1 MARRS
6 AAVVR
11 RKRTDK
17 DESSAVPDMP
27 LFGTVGNSTVSDFG
41 KPTELRVVGDDLSS
55 DHRDASVE
63 FGEAARSE
71 GAAAPVKK
79 RRGKPSKTAFAE
91 ELPTPVASGIGE
103 GGRALKRVFLAR
115 KLGRPRRVIPSGKS
129 GTNFK
134 RWFFG
139 NDYRHRCFR
148 TCKRLP
154 TSPVSGPVMQS
165 SPRTGERCVFR
176 RDHCQ

>member
-11 RKRTDK
+11 RRRTDK
-17 DESSAVPDMP
+17 DGSSAVPDMP

-41 KPTELRVVGDDLSS
+41 KPTELRVVGDDSSS

-63 FGEAARSE
+63 YGEAARSE

-103 GGRALKRVFLAR
+103 GGRALKKGF
-115 KLGRPRRVIPSGKS
+115 P
-129 GTNFK
+129 
-134 RWFFG
+134 
-139 NDYRHRCFR
+139 
-148 TCKRLP
+148 P
-154 TSPVSGPVMQS
+154 TRGSIGYQ
-165 SPRTGERCVFR
+165 FN
-176 RDHCQ
+176 